1 MPQNTTTVAMVSGAL
16 VMGYAVA
23 GMFFLR
29 FWRQSHDRLF
39 LMFSAAFWILA
50 VQRLLLTIGLPRDE
64 DVWLYGL
71 RLLAFAIILV
81 AILDKNRPSA
91 A

>member
-1 MPQNTTTVAMVSGAL
+1 MLQNSTAVAMMSGAL

-23 GMFFLR
+23 GTFFLR
-29 FWRQSHDRLF
+29 FWRQSRDRLF
-39 LMFSAAFWILA
+39 LMFAAAFWILA
-50 VQRLLLTIGLPRDE
+50 AQRLLLTIGPSRDE

-91 A
+91 T

>member
-1 MPQNTTTVAMVSGAL
+1 MPQNTTAVALASGAL

-29 FWRQSHDRLF
+29 FWRQSRDRLF

-50 VQRLLLTIGLPRDE
+50 AQRFLLTIGLSREE